1 MVAYFLEDEEGI
13 CALGEGW
20 HKEADSSLA
29 YGNGGYILSTSSYP
43 QKRQYAVSSEEELRS
58 LPSLLPPSPGQ
69 EFPLA
74 YLRAQFQSS
83 SSYRGIQARRRP
95 IGQTGAL
102 QRPLLEPIWLEERLQ
117 SLSIPGDGTARNSQG
132 AGPNVIGY
140 PRSSSK
146 STSRPCHFHFF
157 RGYCK
162 KGVNCQFSHG
172 SVSQVHNAR
181 QTHSFV
187 SLNKLDMEIRE
198 LLIGIPPPVSV
209 DRLPSMYFQKY
220 GKSLQPEGYL
230 TENQQHGR
238 IGCSLT
244 SLLMELNTIRVI
256 DREHG
261 QYYVVLVEDA
271 QKYMECLGLAHSCNL
286 MDTGS
291 GSNQIYMTFPVH
303 SKFTEDDVK
312 NYFNQYGPVS
322 GVRIP
327 YQEKRMFGFVSFVYT
342 ETVRLILSK
351 GTAHFIRGARVLVKH
366 YREKPELS
374 DEISLPDSLDL
385 Y

>member
-172 SVSQVHNAR
+172 SVSQ
-181 QTHSFV
+181 
-187 SLNKLDMEIRE
+187 
-198 LLIGIPPPVSV
+198 
-209 DRLPSMYFQKY
+209 KY